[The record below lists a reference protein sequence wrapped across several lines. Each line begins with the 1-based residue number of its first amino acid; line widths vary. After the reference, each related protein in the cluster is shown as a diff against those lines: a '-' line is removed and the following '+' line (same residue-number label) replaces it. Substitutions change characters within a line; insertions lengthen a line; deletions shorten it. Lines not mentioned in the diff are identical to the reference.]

1 MRRLFFAL
9 LTVSVALAVG
19 MGGMGVT
26 AQETPTN
33 DTDAEDEL
41 DDDLE
46 DEYDQVIDAETRVV
60 EWSYDSGLFTVVV
73 EADEDTEIGITEAGG
88 FEEGSGSYN
97 FETVEIDEGE
107 STVTFSTR
115 DANGA
120 AVTISTQDSLAQGT
134 GAYLSTGTDVEENP
148 FRHFGGESG
157 LFSGVLMTTL
167 LSGIGAGY
175 VVRSEN
181 KGVIER

>member
-19 MGGMGVT
+19 MGVMGVT

-33 DTDAEDEL
+33 ETDEFE
-41 DDDLE
+41 DDLG
-46 DEYDQVIDAETRVV
+46 DEYEQLIDAETRVV
-60 EWSYDSGLFTVVV
+60 EWSYDSGVFTITVD
-73 EADEDTEIGITEAGG
+73 ADEDTELGITEAGG
-88 FEEGSGSYN
+88 FSEGSGSYN
-97 FETVEIDEGE
+97 FETVEISEGE

-148 FRHFGGESG
+148 FRHFGGTSG
-157 LFSGVLMTTL
+157 LFSGVGMTVL
-167 LSGIGAGY
+167 LAGLAAGY

-181 KGVIER
+181 RGVIEK

>member
-19 MGGMGVT
+19 MGVMGVT

-41 DDDLE
+41 DDLE
-46 DEYDQVIDAETRVV
+46 DEYDQVIDAQTRVV
-60 EWSYDSGLFTVVV
+60 EWSFDNGVFTVTVD
-73 EADEDTEIGITEAGG
+73 ADEDTEIGITEAGG

-157 LFSGVLMTTL
+157 LFSGVVMTTL
-167 LSGIGAGY
+167 LAGIGAGY

>member
-19 MGGMGVT
+19 MGVMGVT

-41 DDDLE
+41 DDLE
-46 DEYDQVIDAETRVV
+46 DEYDQVLDAQTRVV
-60 EWSYDSGLFTVVV
+60 EWSFDNGVFTVTVD
-73 EADEDTEIGITEAGG
+73 ADEDTEIGITEAGG

-157 LFSGVLMTTL
+157 LFSGVVMTTL
-167 LSGIGAGY
+167 LAGIGAGY